1 LRGARGLVH
10 LSPLE
15 LTVAVDGTN
24 VELEKLSGRIVTD
37 VRTMNQEERSGL
49 ELSSLSFQ
57 KIAYMKGERAKPSST
72 TTNVPIRISTS
83 TIGII
88 QYFFRAFKNRR

>member
-1 LRGARGLVH
+1 
-10 LSPLE
+10 
-15 LTVAVDGTN
+15 
-24 VELEKLSGRIVTD
+24 
-37 VRTMNQEERSGL
+37 MNQEERSGL

-57 KIAYMKGERAKPSST
+57 KMAYMNGERAEPSST

-88 QYFFRAFKNRR
+88 QYFFRAFKNRRYSATMEDCFTVGPLDPAASA